1 MSMTVQPFRIAVPN
15 PVLNELQERLAVQRW
30 TVMPRG
36 GHFAAMEQPELL
48 AGDIRAMFASSGTVT
63 TRHNEYSDLTV

>member
-1 MSMTVQPFRIAVPN
+1 MPPRALAERGFNIA
-15 PVLNELQERLAVQRW
+15 RW

-48 AGDIRAMFASSGTVT
+48 AGDIREFFAGL
-63 TRHNEYSDLTV
+63 R